1 MVFPV
6 VMYGCECWTIKKA
19 EHRKTD
25 AFKLWCL
32 RRLLRIP
39 WTARR
44 LNQSVLKEI
53 NPEYPLEGLML
64 KLKLEYVGHLIRR
77 ADSLEKKPSDAGK
90 DWEQE
95 EKGPTGW
102 DGWMA
107 SLTQWTWLWANS
119 ARWWRAGM
127 LGMLQSMKL
136 QSRTWLSDWT
146 TVILTNVR
154 WYLIVVLIC
163 IFLITNAVEHFF
175 MCLLAI
181 HICIESNYLFKF
193 LRSELWVKCLYFWR
207 LWTFF
212 CRSVCLQ
219 GYCHHELTCVDSV
232 VSQFF
237 CPSSQRVLPAVQW
250 AAAA

>member
-1 MVFPV
+1 MLATWFEELTHWKKNPLMPGKIESRRRRGQQDEMVGWHHWLNGPDFEQILQDGEGQ
-6 VMYGCECWTIKKA
+6 GCLAC
-19 EHRKTD
+19 
-25 AFKLWCL
+25 C
-32 RRLLRIP
+32 
-39 WTARR
+39 
-44 LNQSVLKEI
+44 
-53 NPEYPLEGLML
+53 M
-64 KLKLEYVGHLIRR
+64 
-77 ADSLEKKPSDAGK
+77 
-90 DWEQE
+90 
-95 EKGPTGW
+95 
-102 DGWMA
+102 
-107 SLTQWTWLWANS
+107 
-119 ARWWRAGM
+119 
-127 LGMLQSMKL
+127 QSMKL

-146 TVILTNVR
+146 TVILINVR